1 MKEVEEKKVSRKLEE
16 FLTSWGIIIEGPVRK
31 GARELLGE
39 ALGVPGAQFP
49 FLSWIRKWLRP
60 G

>member
-1 MKEVEEKKVSRKLEE
+1 MKEGEGMPKLED
-16 FLTSWGIIIEGPVRK
+16 FLSSWGIIIEGPVRK
-31 GARELLGE
+31 SVRSLLGE

-49 FLSWIRKWLRP
+49 TLSWIRKWLRP